1 MEQVIL
7 SFNTIMPLF
16 MVGALGYVLMRVKVI
31 DQHFVD
37 VGSGLCFKVLLPIL
51 LFKELYTSKELDNF
65 NTRLVL
71 FSLGGMVAILIG
83 CIVLTPMVMKGSS
96 KARIGAVAHGIYRS
110 NFVFIGLPIM
120 ESMFGAEGTANA
132 LAVLPFAVA
141 LFNVGAVIIFT
152 IFAPEDSGVEGV
164 SLKKILKSIAKNPL
178 IIALAIAA
186 AFVITGIKLPVF
198 LEKSIVNIGATATP
212 MALLTLGA
220 QLDFKA
226 AAKNLKV
233 SGAVT
238 FLRLVVLPGVMVALG
253 ALVGFRGAELGLL
266 LILYGAPSAVSGFAM
281 AKSMKS
287 DAALTSEITILTTFF
302 STLSLFL
309 GIVAIGFIQ

>member
-1 MEQVIL
+1 MAL
-7 SFNTIMPLF
+7 SR
-16 MVGALGYVLMRVKVI
+16 VG
-31 DQHFVD
+31 FS
-37 VGSGLCFKVLLPIL
+37 GS
-51 LFKELYTSKELDNF
+51 
-65 NTRLVL
+65 
-71 FSLGGMVAILIG
+71 
-83 CIVLTPMVMKGSS
+83 
-96 KARIGAVAHGIYRS
+96 
-110 NFVFIGLPIM
+110 
-120 ESMFGAEGTANA
+120 
-132 LAVLPFAVA
+132 
-141 LFNVGAVIIFT
+141 
-152 IFAPEDSGVEGV
+152 EDSGVEGV